1 MLDFF
6 KKHFV
11 PDEPMG
17 KRYGYTTGDELLAM
31 HQVALKDG
39 LSIALVSND
48 NNEII
53 GGRII
58 RIADRSEDLVF
69 SGVISEPFRKILG
82 VIGDLYKRCNV
93 FDHYQVDEMFYFLG
107 FCVHRDYRRR
117 GIGEK
122 LMRAGLSFVS
132 SLDLGDVI
140 IKGEGTSN
148 YSQRVFEKV
157 GFDVLSEVLYA
168 DHDTDG
174 LVITSDLVEHGC
186 ARLYGL
192 RIVSVPLSEVLC

>member
-107 FCVHRDYRRR
+107 FCVH
-117 GIGEK
+117 
-122 LMRAGLSFVS
+122 
-132 SLDLGDVI
+132 
-140 IKGEGTSN
+140 
-148 YSQRVFEKV
+148 
-157 GFDVLSEVLYA
+157 
-168 DHDTDG
+168 
-174 LVITSDLVEHGC
+174 
-186 ARLYGL
+186 
-192 RIVSVPLSEVLC
+192 